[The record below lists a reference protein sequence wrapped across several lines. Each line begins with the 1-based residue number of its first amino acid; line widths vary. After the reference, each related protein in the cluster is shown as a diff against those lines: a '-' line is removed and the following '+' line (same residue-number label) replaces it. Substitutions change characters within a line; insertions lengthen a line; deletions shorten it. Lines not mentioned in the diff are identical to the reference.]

1 MKKIILLFVGII
13 ALVCSTSAQNS
24 VLQKWTSGANKT
36 IVSESKPNA
45 STPTKK
51 ESDIPQRTSFFG
63 VGFGYTSE
71 GYIPVSI
78 HYTHKK
84 IYYGLSIAI
93 PAQKGTKGE
102 DYNAGVNW
110 DEMSEDVKEEG
121 TYYTPVTFDMGYD
134 FKNFT
139 LGAGVGI
146 AVGTKYRNCF
156 DEFHILGD
164 NGNYYKTT
172 SNGTTG
178 EFKVFAKYRFPTK
191 NPYPICRFYI
201 SAQYSIRTGIGATI
215 GIDI

>member
-24 VLQKWTSGANKT
+24 DLQKWTSGANKT

-93 PAQKGTKGE
+93 PA
-102 DYNAGVNW
+102 
-110 DEMSEDVKEEG
+110 
-121 TYYTPVTFDMGYD
+121 
-134 FKNFT
+134 
-139 LGAGVGI
+139 
-146 AVGTKYRNCF
+146 
-156 DEFHILGD
+156 
-164 NGNYYKTT
+164 
-172 SNGTTG
+172 
-178 EFKVFAKYRFPTK
+178 
-191 NPYPICRFYI
+191 
-201 SAQYSIRTGIGATI
+201 
-215 GIDI
+215 

>member
-24 VLQKWTSGANKT
+24 DLQKWTSGANKT

-110 DEMSEDVKEEG
+110 ECQKTLKKKVLI
-121 TYYTPVTFDMGYD
+121 TPLSLLIWDM
-134 FKNFT
+134 T
-139 LGAGVGI
+139 L
-146 AVGTKYRNCF
+146 
-156 DEFHILGD
+156 
-164 NGNYYKTT
+164 KTLH
-172 SNGTTG
+172 
-178 EFKVFAKYRFPTK
+178 
-191 NPYPICRFYI
+191 
-201 SAQYSIRTGIGATI
+201 
-215 GIDI
+215 